1 MAKAVNDPATDSMN
15 QAKKDAETNLEQKLD
30 NLKNAANIFLQ
41 NVHIIYNNVIDK
53 KIQNNHI
60 GKLKKLSFEEMLKE
74 NPKDLL
80 NIIIGKNL
88 DYAENKRS
96 EILDQIFIFQKAIN
110 EFLNINAINMVYVDE
125 DGTLYEFT
133 ENIEKNMLRAAGF
146 KDGKFVSLSL
156 TERLKEII
164 AEQGNIISSQSLK
177 SHNEIVVKLYQKIM
191 NQEDQNNFIKNNIEE
206 RKDLLPTLY
215 KQRRSIYKKNEE
227 GKREKTYNTDFFL
240 VTMENQEM
248 TFKHMKNLGILKE
261 AYVAALF
268 DEKSK
273 ITDASNEGANQ
284 LYKNYIQDVDNTYG
298 IFGGD
303 VSIKIENSK
312 SQDLAIKSGSFN
324 SENYNQLI
332 SFAKYVLSQSENA
345 IAYLK
350 NIENKDEN
358 NTDILKQFITNFSGK
373 AAKIN
378 GLLNKKAADKL
389 QRDLKKIGITVSRK
403 NIK

>member
-1 MAKAVNDPATDSMN
+1 MAKVVNDPVSDSANKVKTDT
-15 QAKKDAETNLEQKLD
+15 EVTLEQKLQ
-30 NLKNAANIFLQ
+30 NLKDAANIFLQ
-41 NVHIIYNNVIDK
+41 NVHEIYNNVIDK
-53 KIQNNHI
+53 KIQSNHI
-60 GKLKKLSFEEMLKE
+60 VKLKKLSLEEMLKK

-88 DYAENKRS
+88 DYAENERS
-96 EILDQIFIFQKAIN
+96 KILDQIFIFQKAIN
-110 EFLNINAINMVYVDE
+110 EFLNIDTIKMVYVDE

-156 TERLKEII
+156 TGELKKII
-164 AEQGNIISSQSLK
+164 AEQGNIKSSEILK
-177 SHNEIVVKLYQKIM
+177 SHNEIVVNLYQKIM
-191 NQEDQNNFIKNNIEE
+191 KQEDQDNFKIKNIEN

-215 KQRRSIYKKNEE
+215 KQRRGIRKKNEE
-227 GKREKTYNTDFFL
+227 GKRIETYNTDFFL
-240 VTMENQEM
+240 VTMENEEM

-261 AYVAALF
+261 AYVAALY
-268 DEKSK
+268 DKKSK
-273 ITDASNEGANQ
+273 ITDAKNEGANQ
-284 LYKNYIQDVDNTYG
+284 LYEHYIKKVDNTYG

-332 SFAKYVLSQSENA
+332 SFAKYVLLQLEDVTT
-345 IAYLK
+345 YLK
-350 NIENKDEN
+350 NIENQN
-358 NTDILKQFITNFSGK
+358 NTDILKQFISNFSGA

-378 GLLNKKAADKL
+378 GSLNKKAADKL
-389 QRDLKKIGITVSRK
+389 QKDLKKKLDITVSRK